1 MSACS
6 KMHDCVSIDTVLKYS
21 VRGQL
26 SGLRQTPIRDLKPV
40 NIYLFHPFEVI
51 RQSRLMASQA
61 GQGLADRVS
70 GGLHSKQCGPNQC
83 PNLCLW
89 TRLTPKTTGLGP
101 GDFGLLGRFRENWQ
115 QTVNLALPLGRRQ
128 LATDVNRY
136 CRTSRGRGHFDCTL

>member
-1 MSACS
+1 
-6 KMHDCVSIDTVLKYS
+6 MHDCVSTDTVLKYS

-70 GGLHSKQCGPNQC
+70 GGLHGKQCGPNQC

-115 QTVNLALPLGRRQ
+115 QTGYTKYAMIHSLYALQSDTGIISLCIRHGQ
-128 LATDVNRY
+128 GDIF
-136 CRTSRGRGHFDCTL
+136 SKI